1 MQTSKTRKRFW
12 ILFLCLLLYSIVS
25 FTNVE
30 AKFIGH
36 DGGEVNAGNGCK
48 LIVQPG
54 SIGSAE
60 DANDAVEEAGDILED
75 LEEDT
80 KDYIKSL
87 TKIKKEIEKALNS
100 LDKEGYKEAHLKI
113 KKALKELKE
122 AKETAEDAEELAK
135 LEEAENELLAA
146 QEALGLDI
154 TATSYCDTFEYEG
167 ETYEFLMFEF
177 GPSGT
182 SFSPPAM
189 LVIPWSKILETDFMI
204 LHLSG
209 EIVDLVDLGYE
220 IDEENETVTFYI
232 PGFSYYYFARR

>member
-1 MQTSKTRKRFW
+1 
-12 ILFLCLLLYSIVS
+12 
-25 FTNVE
+25 VE
-30 AKFIGH
+30 AKFIGP
-36 DGGEVNAGNGCK
+36 DGGKVYAGNGCK

-60 DANDAVEEAGDILED
+60 GANDAIEEASDILED
-75 LEEDT
+75 LEEDVN
-80 KDYIKSL
+80 DYIKSL
-87 TKIKKEIEKALNS
+87 TKIKKKIQKALNS
-100 LDKEGYKEAHLKI
+100 LDAEGYKQTHRKI
-113 KKALKELKE
+113 EKALKELKE
-122 AKETAEDAEELAK
+122 AKEKAKDAEELAK
-135 LEEAENELLAA
+135 LEEVENELFAA

-204 LHLSG
+204 LHLESDG